1 MLVKFCG
8 LKRIED
14 IQMCNKLFPDMI
26 GLIFAE
32 SPRKVDVEL
41 AEKIL
46 KVKGNFIK
54 AVGVFKNQSVFDVLK
69 IAKRL
74 GLDFVQLHGE
84 EDLEYVKFL
93 RQEGVSVIKAVEI
106 SSEEDLRKAEKY
118 VNLVNFVL
126 LDRPKGSDL
135 DITQIAKLA
144 KFPYIIAGGITLEN
158 LDKFLALSPVG
169 IDISSGIETNGLKDY
184 KKMKGIIERVKPLRN
199 GGLG

>member
-1 MLVKFCG
+1 
-8 LKRIED
+8 
-14 IQMCNKLFPDMI
+14 MI